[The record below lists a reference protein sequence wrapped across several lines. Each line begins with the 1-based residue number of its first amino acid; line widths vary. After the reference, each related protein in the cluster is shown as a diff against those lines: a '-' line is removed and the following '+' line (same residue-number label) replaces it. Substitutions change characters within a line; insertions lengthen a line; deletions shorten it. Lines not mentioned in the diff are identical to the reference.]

1 MCAIDITAEQ
11 RKTVLA
17 LLARHLPNT
26 TAWVYGSRVKWTSR
40 PESDL
45 DLVVFAKPE
54 QERRVSDL
62 REAFEE
68 SNLPFRVDLFVW
80 DTVPEQFR
88 KTIEAEH
95 VVLVEREERGVGGE
109 WPIMSLREAGVSLID
124 CEHRTPPAAER
135 GYPYVAIPQVKDGR
149 INLNGVRRITRE
161 RFDEW
166 TRKADPKS
174 FDIVLSRRCNPG
186 ETGFVSEGLK
196 FALGQNLVLLRSDGT
211 KVFKPFLRWL
221 VRGPRWWD
229 QVGVY
234 INVGAVFDSLKCGDI
249 PGFRLPIPPL
259 PEQRSIAHVLGTLD
273 DKIELNRQMNQTLED
288 MARALFKSWFVDF
301 DPVHAKATLKH
312 HAATLPQGGSDWSV
326 ERARAY
332 LDRMDP
338 DIAAVF
344 PDTFVDSELG
354 PIPEGWEVGCFG
366 DVVEL
371 MPDKENPLAFP
382 DAIFR
387 LFSIPAFDENQW
399 PNAVRGE
406 NIKSQK
412 SRVLPGAVL
421 LSKLNP
427 EIERVWLVDVD
438 ASDRAVCSTEFLV
451 LQPRPPFCRNYAYC
465 LTRSPLFR
473 QQIESLVTGT
483 SKSHQRAPASAIL
496 SLGALIP
503 PALIV
508 KAFEI
513 FASEL
518 LNRNLAN
525 RSESRVCSTLRDKL
539 LPKLMSGKV
548 RVMDEGKYG

>member
-26 TAWVYGSRVKWTSR
+26 TAWVYGSRVKWTAR
-40 PESDL
+40 PQSDL
-45 DLVVFAKPE
+45 DLVVFATLE
-54 QERRVSDL
+54 QAGRVSDL

-68 SNLPFRVDLFVW
+68 SNLAFRVDLFVW
-80 DTVPEQFR
+80 DDVPEQFR
-88 KTIEAEH
+88 NTIKAEH
-95 VVLVEREERGVGGE
+95 VVLVERGELGVGGE

-259 PEQRSIAHVLGTLD
+259 PEQRAIAHVLGTLD
-273 DKIELNRQMNQTLED
+273 DKIELNRTLEA
-288 MARALFKSWFVDF
+288 MARALFTSWFVDF
-301 DPVHAKATLKH
+301 DPVRAKMEGRDRG
-312 HAATLPQGGSDWSV
+312 LPKG
-326 ERARAY
+326 
-332 LDRMDP
+332 
-338 DIAAVF
+338 IAALF
-344 PDTFVDSELG
+344 PDRLVDSELG
-354 PIPEGWEVGCFG
+354 EIPEGWEISEMGEEVDAVGG
-366 DVVEL
+366 ATPRTKDPAYWNEGQHHWATPKDLSKLLSPVL
-371 MPDKENPLAFP
+371 LGTDRKIT
-382 DAIFR
+382 DAG
-387 LFSIPAFDENQW
+387 
-399 PNAVRGE
+399 V
-406 NIKSQK
+406 QK
-412 SRVLPGAVL
+412 ISSGLLPPGTVL
-421 LSKLNP
+421 LS
-427 EIERVWLVDVD
+427 
-438 ASDRAVCSTEFLV
+438 S
-451 LQPRPPFCRNYAYC
+451 
-465 LTRSPLFR
+465 
-473 QQIESLVTGT
+473 
-483 SKSHQRAPASAIL
+483 RAPIGYLAIAEVPTAVNQGFIAMVCRRQLPNLYVL
-496 SLGALIP
+496 SWCYENLEHIKDISGGSTFAEINK
-503 PALIV
+503 
-508 KAFEI
+508 KAFRPLPVVVPSKRVLGVYED
-513 FASEL
+513 
-518 LNRNLAN
+518 
-525 RSESRVCSTLRDKL
+525 ESRSLYDRVVSNTRESALLVSLRDTL
-539 LPKLMSGKV
+539 LPKLVSGELRAKQIEPESSISNISPDTTGV
-548 RVMDEGKYG
+548 QA